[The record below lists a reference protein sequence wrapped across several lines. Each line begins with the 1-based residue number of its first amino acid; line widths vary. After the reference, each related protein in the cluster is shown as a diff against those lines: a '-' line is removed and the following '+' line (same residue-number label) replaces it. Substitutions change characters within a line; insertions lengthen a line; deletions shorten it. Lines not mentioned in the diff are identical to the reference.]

1 MKKIWVSLLL
11 LSSLLL
17 IVGCTKSSGINFKTE
32 SHKDIM
38 KLIILM
44 PPEEKTNF
52 HWSSRRSIDPFMSSQ
67 LSVITGP
74 FGLLYSHASVM
85 ESFNNNDLYNER
97 AASLNFNAV
106 KYFIKK
112 LALYL
117 RQEGYSVE
125 IFPKNTHNF
134 MKEYSDRKV
143 YLDFSGLRT
152 VGYGAKND
160 STLKPSVYLHVKLV
174 KNQQVIYDKFF
185 GTGYV
190 KLAHYEI
197 VDLGTKEEE
206 CYKDFDSLIANT
218 DQSIERLKK
227 VIDRIAKHIAVTLR
241 RR

>member
-1 MKKIWVSLLL
+1 MKKIWTSLLL

-17 IVGCTKSSGINFKTE
+17 MVGCTKSSGTNFKAET
-32 SHKDIM
+32 HKDITQ
-38 KLIILM
+38 LIILM
-44 PPEEKTNF
+44 PPEEKTNL
-52 HWSSRRSIDPFMSSQ
+52 HWSRRRSMDPFMSSP

-74 FGLLYSHASVM
+74 FGLLYSHGTVI

-125 IFPKNTHNF
+125 TFPKNTHNF
-134 MKEYSDRKV
+134 MKEYSDGKV

-174 KNQQVIYDKFF
+174 KNQQLIYDKFF

-197 VDLGTKEEE
+197 IDLGTKEEE
-206 CYKDFDSLIANT
+206 CYKDFDTLIANT
-218 DQSIERLKK
+218 DQSVERLKK
-227 VIDRIAKHIAVTLR
+227 LIDRIAKHISVTLR